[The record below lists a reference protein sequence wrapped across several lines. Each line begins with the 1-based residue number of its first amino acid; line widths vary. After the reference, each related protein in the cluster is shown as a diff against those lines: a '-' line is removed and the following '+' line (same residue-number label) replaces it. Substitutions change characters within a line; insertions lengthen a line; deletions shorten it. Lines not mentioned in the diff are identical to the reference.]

1 MLKFPIMKKLLT
13 LLFLLLFSSYAGA
26 DDLNI
31 LKLRSS
37 RHSDFLRIV
46 LEGPE
51 TLIAKSIVN
60 QRANNIHVAF
70 PGSAFEISE
79 QNVDVSYKK
88 LDDAILFSPGNF
100 TAFKTFILKSPERL
114 VIDISQEVGA
124 KVSNEKGVSR
134 KSKTVVIDPGHG
146 GPDYGIVKGGFNE
159 KNVVLDIAKKINLLA
174 LDNKLKSSL
183 TRAGDNFISVS
194 DRVNAAESEDA
205 DVFISL
211 HVGNHKEIVIYVP
224 VVTEI
229 PAENVIPYL
238 AHKGQYD
245 YQAKTNA
252 LLDAMQKSLSE
263 KFSSDMVIVRHLP
276 YSILSDVEAATLMVE
291 LPSFE
296 DASYINEFEAEM
308 ARAIYNGIYL
318 YEENA
323 KK

>member
-1 MLKFPIMKKLLT
+1 MKKLLT
-13 LLFLLLFSSYAGA
+13 LLFLLLFSSYTGA

-51 TLIAKSIVN
+51 NLIAKSIVN
-60 QRANNIHVAF
+60 QRTNNIHVAF
-70 PGSAFEISE
+70 PGTAFEISE
-79 QNVDVSYKK
+79 ENVDVSYKK
-88 LDDAILFSPGNF
+88 LGDDAILFSLGDF
-100 TAFKTFILKSPERL
+100 TGFKSFILKSPDRL
-114 VIDISQEVGA
+114 VIDISQEIGA
-124 KVSNEKGVSR
+124 KVSNEKGLSH

-159 KNVVLDIAKKINLLA
+159 KNVVLDIAKRINLLA
-174 LDNKLKSSL
+174 QGNKLKSSL

-194 DRVNAAESEDA
+194 DRVNAAESENA
-205 DVFISL
+205 DVFVSL
-211 HVGNHKEIVIYVP
+211 HVGNHKEIVLYVP
-224 VVTEI
+224 VVTDI
-229 PAENVIPYL
+229 PAENILPYL

-252 LLDAMQKSLSE
+252 LLDAMQSSFTE
-263 KFSSDMVIVRHLP
+263 KFSSDMVVVRHLP
-276 YSILSDVEAATLMVE
+276 YSILSNVEAAAIMVE

-296 DASYINEFEAEM
+296 DASYINEFEAEI
-308 ARAIYNGIYL
+308 AGAIYKGITI
-318 YEENA
+318 YEETA

>member
-1 MLKFPIMKKLLT
+1 MLKFPIMKKA
-13 LLFLLLFSSYAGA
+13 LLLLSLFFFASYADA

-37 RHSDFLRIV
+37 RHSDFQRIV

-51 TLIAKSIVN
+51 GLIAKSIVS

-79 QNVDVSYKK
+79 QNVDVKYKK

-100 TAFKTFILKSPERL
+100 TAFKAFILKDPDRL
-114 VIDISQEVGA
+114 VIDVSQEIVA
-124 KVSNEKGVSR
+124 KVSNEKGVSH

-159 KNVVLDIAKKINLLA
+159 KNVVLDIAKRINLLA
-174 LDNKLKSSL
+174 LENKLRSSL
-183 TRAGDNFISVS
+183 TRSGDNFISVS
-194 DRVNAAESEDA
+194 DRVNAADSEDA

-211 HVGNHKEIVIYVP
+211 HVGNHKEIVLYLP

-229 PAENVIPYL
+229 PAENILPYL
-238 AHKGQYD
+238 AHRGQYD

-252 LLDAMQKSLSE
+252 LLEAIQNSLSE
-263 KFSSDMVIVRHLP
+263 KFSSDMIIVRHLP
-276 YSILSDVEAATLMVE
+276 YNILSNVEAAAIMVE

-296 DASYINEFEAEM
+296 DASYINEFEAEI
-308 ARAIYNGIYL
+308 AGAIYRGITN

-323 KK
+323 KR